1 VPYKSF
7 VLSFL
12 ADFSPRGICFSHFFG
27 SLFSR
32 AAKRFVSSSRGDFC
46 PRGNMLFAPMRISP
60 SFFPALNAFLNGT
73 SAVLIGIGYYFIKSG
88 RRQAHKRIMLAAFVT
103 STLFLISYL
112 YYHLVLRAGVTHFQG
127 EGMWRPVYFSILIS
141 HTFLAVVVVPFIL
154 VTLYRALK
162 GKFARHKAIARYTF
176 PIWMYV
182 SVTGVVIF
190 VMLYKIFVR

>member
-1 VPYKSF
+1 MQ
-7 VLSFL
+7 
-12 ADFSPRGICFSHFFG
+12 I
-27 SLFSR
+27 
-32 AAKRFVSSSRGDFC
+32 SST
-46 PRGNMLFAPMRISP
+46 
-60 SFFPALNAFLNGT
+60 FFPALNAFLNGT
-73 SAVLIGIGYYFIKSG
+73 SAILIGTGYYFIRSG
-88 RRQAHKRIMLAAFVT
+88 RREAHKRMMLAAFVT

-127 EGMWRPVYFSILIS
+127 EGLWRPVYFSILLS

-154 VTLYRALK
+154 ITLYRALK
-162 GKFARHKAIARYTF
+162 GNFVRHRVIARYTL